1 MVGNAATGVA
11 HATQA
16 IGFKTGVLSIARHT
30 CISNGLQ
37 STQTLFLESSGSAIV
52 VFTLVVV
59 TGEFP
64 NRASAI
70 TVDVAQHPCTLLH
83 GLVLTSNTAELIAH
97 LDHDFIE
104 DVISDDFSTKLHR
117 AGLRTKTHVV
127 HTGDLLNAKAGCT
140 GSLGKLTHTGQSL
153 L

>member
-1 MVGNAATGVA
+1 MVGNAATDVA

-16 IGFKTGVLSIARHT
+16 ISFKTGVLSIARHT

-37 STQTLFLESSGSAIV
+37 STQTHFLEPSGSAIV

-64 NRASAI
+64 NHASAI
-70 TVDVAQHPCTLLH
+70 TIDVAQHPCTLLH
-83 GLVLTSNTAELIAH
+83 GLVLTSNTAELIAQ

-117 AGLRTKTHVV
+117 TGLRTKTHVV

-140 GSLGKLTHTGQSL
+140 GSLCELADATQSL